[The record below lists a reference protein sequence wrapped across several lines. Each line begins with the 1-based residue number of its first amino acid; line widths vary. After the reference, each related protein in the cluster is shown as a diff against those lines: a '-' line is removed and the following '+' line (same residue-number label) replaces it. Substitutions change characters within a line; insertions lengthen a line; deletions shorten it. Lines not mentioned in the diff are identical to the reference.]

1 MKIYHL
7 RKYRP
12 PSTISF
18 PPKKKNINTNFRDPQ
33 RTPHRSNGLFPNP
46 WFHVKKSR
54 SISWTFFCEAVVS
67 QCFTHVFFKYSPRK
81 LGFSWSNVTF
91 AHRFFNQLGVV
102 LKPTNPP
109 AKKVKNSCISCVFMK
124 LVFMIYIVASSWNMK
139 PVQVGTGRVSRE
151 RWPLNWSR
159 ACRAPPWS
167 FQKKTSPN
175 WKNLRGENRWFAI
188 WLWDVKFMWR

>member
-1 MKIYHL
+1 MNIYHL

-18 PPKKKNINTNFRDPQ
+18 PPQKKNINTNFRDPQ

-67 QCFTHVFFKYSPRK
+67 QCFTHVFFLIFTSKIR
-81 LGFSWSNVTF
+81 GFMIQCDGC
-91 AHRFFNQLGVV
+91 AHIFPFFFNQLGVFCQ
-102 LKPTNPP
+102 PTNPP

-139 PVQVGTGRVSRE
+139 LVQVGTGSGE
-151 RWPLNWSR
+151 WPLN
-159 ACRAPPWS
+159 C
-167 FQKKTSPN
+167 
-175 WKNLRGENRWFAI
+175 L
-188 WLWDVKFMWR
+188 